1 MDLNLLPLFLAV
13 AEASS
18 FSVVAR
24 QLGLRRSS
32 VSRSIAALER
42 SLGVQLFSRTTR
54 HVALTTAG
62 AALHAKLTPQLAALT
77 ESLGALPEQEE
88 QPSGVLRLTAPHD
101 IGVTV
106 LPEIVAGFSARYP
119 SIQLDVR
126 LTNRFVDLV
135 AEGFD
140 AALRIA
146 TGKLSGASLV
156 ARRLTAMEMQV
167 YASPAY
173 LARAGTPRNARET
186 ADHQW
191 VGMRGVRLPSLPAPR
206 VPLRVVGDDIMFLRG
221 AAKAGLGL
229 AILPTFLL
237 QEDLATGR
245 LQRVLPRLSVGS
257 GSLYL
262 VHPPTQHVP
271 RKVTAFRDH
280 LLAYFVAHPLA
291 SPGPG
296 TARPV
301 SG

>member
-77 ESLGALPEQEE
+77 ESLEALPEQEE
-88 QPSGVLRLTAPHD
+88 QPSGELRLTAPSD
-101 IGVTV
+101 IGATV
-106 LPEIVAGFSARYP
+106 LPEILAGFSARYP

-126 LTNRFVDLV
+126 LTNRMVDLV

-140 AALRIA
+140 LALRIS
-146 TGKLSGASLV
+146 TGQLSGASLV
-156 ARRLTAMEMQV
+156 ARRLAELEMQV
-167 YASPAY
+167 FGSPAY
-173 LARAGTPRNARET
+173 LARAGVPRTARET

-191 VGMRGVRLPSLPAPR
+191 VAMRNSRVPSLPTPR
-206 VPLRVVGDDIMFLRG
+206 GPVQVVADDILFLRG
-221 AAKAGLGL
+221 AVKAGLGL
-229 AILPTFLL
+229 AVLPTFLL
-237 QEDLATGR
+237 QEDLAAGR
-245 LQRVLPRLSVGS
+245 LQRVLPRLSLAS
-257 GSLYL
+257 GALYL
-262 VHPPTQHVP
+262 VHPPSQHVP

-280 LLAYFVAHPLA
+280 LLQYFVAHPLVGVGA
-291 SPGPG
+291 
-296 TARPV
+296 
-301 SG
+301 

>member
-77 ESLGALPEQEE
+77 DSLAALPEQEE
-88 QPSGVLRLTAPHD
+88 QPSGELRLTAPND
-101 IGVTV
+101 IGATV
-106 LPEIVAGFSARYP
+106 LPEILAVFSARHP
-119 SIQLDVR
+119 AIQLDVR
-126 LTNRFVDLV
+126 LTNRMVDLV

-140 AALRIA
+140 AALRIS
-146 TGKLSGASLV
+146 TGKLSGSSLV
-156 ARRLTAMEMQV
+156 ARRVAEMEMQV
-167 YASPAY
+167 FASPAY
-173 LARAGTPRNARET
+173 LARAGVPRTARET

-191 VGMRGVRLPSLPAPR
+191 VAMRGGRLASLPAPR
-206 VPLRVVGDDIMFLRG
+206 VPPRVVGDDILFLRG

-229 AILPTFLL
+229 AVLPTFLL
-237 QEDLATGR
+237 QEDLAAGR
-245 LQRVLPRLSVGS
+245 LQRVLPRLSLGS

-262 VHPPTQHVP
+262 MHPPSQHVP

-280 LLAYFVAHPLA
+280 LLAYFVAHPLVGQGA
-291 SPGPG
+291 
-296 TARPV
+296 
-301 SG
+301 